1 MAGSLASNIF
11 IVTTCCCKFS
21 KEIDRRL
28 CDVNNETLRHS
39 LDTGDMRRIL
49 GRSLENGTISFATQ
63 QRFAFFFF
71 TDLTVIYIL
80 CQLKGRAGPWWL
92 VTFGIQLTSL

>member
-28 CDVNNETLRHS
+28 CDVNYETMRQPM
-39 LDTGDMRRIL
+39 DTGDIKRR
-49 GRSLENGTISFATQ
+49 S
-63 QRFAFFFF
+63 
-71 TDLTVIYIL
+71 
-80 CQLKGRAGPWWL
+80 
-92 VTFGIQLTSL
+92 

>member
-39 LDTGDMRRIL
+39 LDTRDMRRIL

-63 QRFAFFFF
+63 QRFAFFF
-71 TDLTVIYIL
+71 LQI
-80 CQLKGRAGPWWL
+80 
-92 VTFGIQLTSL
+92 

>member
-39 LDTGDMRRIL
+39 LDTGDIKRR
-49 GRSLENGTISFATQ
+49 S
-63 QRFAFFFF
+63 
-71 TDLTVIYIL
+71 
-80 CQLKGRAGPWWL
+80 
-92 VTFGIQLTSL
+92 